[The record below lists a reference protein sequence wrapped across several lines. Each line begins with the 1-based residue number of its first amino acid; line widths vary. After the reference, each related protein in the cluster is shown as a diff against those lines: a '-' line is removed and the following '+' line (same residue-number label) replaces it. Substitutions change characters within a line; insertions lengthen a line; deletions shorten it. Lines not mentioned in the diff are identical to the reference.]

1 MRMTIHIER
10 QGDVAHVVFAR
21 PEARNALSVEMVGQL
36 IEVTAEMAQDVKARA
51 VLFSGE
57 GAGFCAGADLKER
70 ATMEKDAVKR
80 HVTLIRQAI
89 RAIEQLPM
97 PTIALL
103 HGFAFGGGLELALAC
118 DLRFAARDTLVGLTE
133 TALAIL
139 PGAGG
144 TQRLARLIGPMHA
157 KRLIFSAA
165 RIDAT
170 EALQIGLLTDV
181 ADTKEEAFARAGELT
196 QQIAGN
202 GPLAVRQAKWAIDQG
217 LSVDLAKGLELEW
230 EAYQSL
236 IPTSDRVEALHA
248 FREKRK
254 PQFEGR

>member
-1 MRMTIHIER
+1 MAIHVSR
-10 QGDVAHVVFAR
+10 QGTVAHVVLAR
-21 PEARNALSVEMVGQL
+21 PEARNAMSVEMVRKLCDVAGELARDEKLRTVL
-36 IEVTAEMAQDVKARA
+36 I
-51 VLFSGE
+51 SGE

-70 ATMEKDAVKR
+70 ATMDDTDVRR

-118 DLRFAARDTLVGLTE
+118 DLRYAARETKMGLTE

-157 KRLIFSAA
+157 KRLVFSAA
-165 RIDAT
+165 RLDAK
-170 EALQIGLLTDV
+170 EAMQIGLLTDV
-181 ADTKEEAFARAGELT
+181 ADTKDEMFACALELARQIGE
-196 QQIAGN
+196 N

-217 LSVDLAKGLELEW
+217 LSVDLATGLELEW
-230 EAYQSL
+230 AAYQSL
-236 IPTSDRVEALHA
+236 ISTSDRLEALRA